1 MEHMPGYDFTIDLG
15 KDGRIGARHYAPDRQ
30 YSLGVTY
37 VMAPGA
43 GVGHDSKFLV
53 TFGEL
58 LSERGLDVITF
69 NFPFLQRGAKRPDG
83 MPKLERCYLE
93 VMKRVATTPALASQ
107 PLIVGGKS
115 MGGRIA
121 SFIAARDS
129 DGFEQP
135 IAGLIFL
142 GYPLHPP
149 QRPEQLRVVH
159 LPDVKVPM
167 LFVQGT
173 RDPFGTPLQLEPVL
187 TTLDTPWHI
196 HRVMGGDHS
205 FTLPRKW
212 TGAEPQLFDA
222 AARAIAEWVTT
233 EILKRGGGGH
243 DGGQDGH

>member
-1 MEHMPGYDFTIDLG
+1 MPGYDFNIDLG
-15 KDGRIGARHYAPDRQ
+15 KDGSVRARHYAPERD
-30 YSLGVTY
+30 YALGATF

-43 GVGHDSKFLV
+43 SLDHDSRFLV

-69 NFPFLQRGAKRPDG
+69 NFPFLQRGSKRPDG
-83 MPKLERCYLE
+83 MPKLEKTYIA
-93 VMKRVATTPALASQ
+93 VMKRVAATPALAHQ
-107 PLIVGGKS
+107 PLIAGGKS

-121 SFIAARDS
+121 SFLAIRS
-129 DGFEQP
+129 DGFPLP

-159 LPDVKVPM
+159 FPDVKVPM

-173 RDPFGTPLQLEPVL
+173 RDPFGTPVQLEPVL
-187 TTLDTPWHI
+187 STLETSVRI

-205 FTLPRKW
+205 FGLPRKW
-212 TGAEPQLFDA
+212 AGAEPQLFDA

-233 EILKRGGGGH
+233 EILKRGNGSGSGGGE
-243 DGGQDGH
+243 

>member
-1 MEHMPGYDFTIDLG
+1 MPGYDFNIDLG
-15 KDGRIGARHYAPDRQ
+15 KDRVGVRHYAPEPD
-30 YSLGVTY
+30 YALGATY

-43 GVGHDSKFLV
+43 SLGHDSKFIM

-58 LSERGLDVITF
+58 LSERGLDVVTF

-83 MPKLERCYLE
+83 MAKLERTYLE
-93 VMKRVATTPALASQ
+93 VMKRVAATPALANQ
-107 PLIVGGKS
+107 PLIAGGKS

-121 SFIAARDS
+121 SFLAARGA
-129 DGFEQP
+129 DGFQQP

-159 LPDVKVPM
+159 LPDVRVPM

-222 AARAIAEWVTT
+222 AARAIADWVNKA
-233 EILKRGGGGH
+233 ILKRGA
-243 DGGQDGH
+243 

>member
-1 MEHMPGYDFTIDLG
+1 MPAYDITIDLG
-15 KDGRIGARHYAPDRQ
+15 KDGKIGARHYAPERD
-30 YSLGVTY
+30 YALGATY

-43 GVGHDSKFLV
+43 SLGHDSKFLV

-58 LSERGLDVITF
+58 LSERGLDVVSF
-69 NFPFLQRGAKRPDG
+69 NFPFLQRGSKRPDG
-83 MPKLERCYLE
+83 MPKLEQCFRA
-93 VMKRVATTPALASQ
+93 VMNKVAATPALAHQ
-107 PLIVGGKS
+107 PLLAGGKS

-121 SFIAARDS
+121 SFLAARP

-135 IAGLIFL
+135 VAGLIFL

-173 RDPFGTPLQLEPVL
+173 RDPFGTPLQLDPVL
-187 TTLDTPWHI
+187 STLETPARI

-205 FTLPRKW
+205 FGLPRKW
-212 TGAEPQLFDA
+212 AGAEPQLFDA

-233 EILKRGGGGH
+233 DVLKRADGGGRG
-243 DGGQDGH
+243 DSGGE